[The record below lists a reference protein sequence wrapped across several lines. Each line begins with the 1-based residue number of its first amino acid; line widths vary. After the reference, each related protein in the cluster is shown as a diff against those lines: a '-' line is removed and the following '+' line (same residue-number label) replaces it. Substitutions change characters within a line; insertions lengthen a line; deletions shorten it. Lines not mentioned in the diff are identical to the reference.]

1 MTHGISDKIEHGLWA
16 VYDEVLPDDVREIV
30 EIGVLNGD
38 SLRLWRSKYPDAI
51 IIGVDI
57 APRPDDLEPWFEF
70 IRCEQDYPGLGR
82 CFTVSDVIVDDAS
95 HVGELTLQTWRNIW
109 PHMKSGARYFIE
121 DWTPWIIPDMAQAVD
136 IIEQHVL
143 AEGGTVTRWLDEA
156 GGVAKDASLAMFVK
170 P

>member
-16 VYDEVLPDDVREIV
+16 VYVEVLPDDVGRIV

-38 SLRLWRSKYPDAI
+38 SLRLWASEFPTALVV
-51 IIGVDI
+51 GVDI
-57 APRPDDLEPWFEF
+57 ADRPDDLENRYFWLQCDQTAPELG
-70 IRCEQDYPGLGR
+70 GL
-82 CFTVSDVIVDDAS
+82 CQCADVIVDDAS
-95 HVGELTLQTWRNIW
+95 HVGELTLRTWRNIW

-121 DWTPWIIPDMAQAVD
+121 DWTPWIIPDMTQAVD
-136 IIEQHVL
+136 IIEQQVL
-143 AEGGTVTRWLDEA
+143 AEGGTITRWLDEA